1 MVRVS
6 VAPITLAASTYCC
19 SLVDSTT
26 PRTIRCTCGMPTNPK
41 AKATTNKLGCDVKG
55 VIDRMRISGS
65 NGGEACKTSGRRCT
79 AVSNHPRKKT
89 LNTPITEPMAENTGR
104 DPKPRKPHTR
114 ASQEQKPHVHLPG

>member
-55 VIDRMRISGS
+55 VIDRMSISVS
-65 NGGEACKTSGRRCT
+65 NGGKDCKASRNRCT
-79 AVSNHPRKKT
+79 AVLKQPRKET
-89 LNTPITEPMAENTGR
+89 LITPIKIPMAGGKGKNQK
-104 DPKPRKPHTR
+104 PKKKKPR
-114 ASQEQKPHVHLPG
+114 G